1 MIILQ
6 LLFFSCYSLIL
17 IPKIFFFF
25 FFFFFFLVGDFATQ
39 ALISSILY
47 RAFPDDPIVGEEDAS
62 ELRAES
68 GKEMKDR
75 IVELANEGLTYELEL
90 GDNRN
95 WGIGPGEQQSDEQLL
110 DAIDRGNYE
119 GGRVGRKS
127 SRCLLLLLQEKT
139 LMIDDCRYVDHRP
152 YRWNQRFSSWRTI
165 RRLSLPYRRFDSAS
179 GRYRMPKSSCQPRKS

>member
-6 LLFFSCYSLIL
+6 LLFFSVTVSFSFQ
-17 IPKIFFFF
+17 KSFSFSFS
-25 FFFFFFLVGDFATQ
+25 FFFLVGDFATQ

-68 GKEMKDR
+68 GKDMKDR

-127 SRCLLLLLQEKT
+127 SRCLLLLLLQEKT

-179 GRYRMPKSSCQPRKS
+179 GRYRMPESSCQPRIS

>member
-1 MIILQ
+1 MSQAYRTEEQVAVAAVRRACRLTSSVFNK
-6 LLFFSCYSLIL
+6 LVRKNEVLTKGDKSPVTGDYFTVTFFSRYSLIL
-17 IPKIFFFF
+17 IPKI
-25 FFFFFFLVGDFATQ
+25 FFFFLVGDFATQ

-62 ELRAES
+62 ELRTES

-119 GGRVGRKS
+119 GGKVGRKS
-127 SRCLLLLLQEKT
+127 SRCLLLLL
-139 LMIDDCRYVDHRP
+139 
-152 YRWNQRFSSWRTI
+152 
-165 RRLSLPYRRFDSAS
+165 
-179 GRYRMPKSSCQPRKS
+179 